1 MIVLKHMK
9 GKDMIVFIYD
19 DKNKKYKEF
28 HVDSETAIA
37 IETLLFKADY
47 PSSESHGKIKFDDDE
62 EE

>member
-1 MIVLKHMK
+1 
-9 GKDMIVFIYD
+9 MIVFIYD